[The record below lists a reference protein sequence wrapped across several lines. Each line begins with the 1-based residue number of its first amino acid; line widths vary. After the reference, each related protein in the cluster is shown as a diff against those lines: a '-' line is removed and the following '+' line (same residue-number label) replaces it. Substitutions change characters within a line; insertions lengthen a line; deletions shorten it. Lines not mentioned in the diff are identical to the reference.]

1 MEILGPGRRMACRVA
16 VLWGLFAGYPLGADP
31 LADYFQACEA
41 WGSRDASRATCSAL
55 VERLSALASPVPAER
70 FALFKAR
77 VWLGDRSYGTYCDGV
92 RALDR
97 AICRTIRRCCSTPPL
112 CTDPRRPERAAS
124 LVARALEADPEYTAR
139 R

>member
-1 MEILGPGRRMACRVA
+1 MDILGPGRRMACRVT

-31 LADYFQACEA
+31 LGDYFQACEA

-77 VWLGDRSYGTYCDGV
+77 VWLGDASQGTTATPCG
-92 RALDR
+92 RLT
-97 AICRTIRRCCSTPPL
+97 AICRTIRRCCSTPH
-112 CTDPRRPERAAS
+112 
-124 LVARALEADPEYTAR
+124 
-139 R
+139 